1 MLLQFKGRQH
11 SFCFVVHLK
20 FKKITD
26 KKKITS
32 KKLSSSADNLNID
45 LNSNITQPEVRSVC
59 QRNSIQQADPF
70 DCCSVCQNPINIAVS
85 DRAESIIENIVSCR
99 HCLLQ
104 TCKSPQC
111 SIWLQEQNCWECSNC
126 HHFDSVVYVQAYDWI
141 FDQLNQ
147 RFDAKSIDAH
157 VKNIPPI
164 NEIDATLEDDVML
177 KLNDETSPIPLQQ
190 RVRVREFIEDL
201 LASMLGGTLDNV
213 CVGQI
218 YKNLEY
224 LKFFLLFHCELSTTI
239 YKLEVSLH
247 QALSSDLPILEHD
260 KNPGVSYENL
270 RKIVHTIVQEVIK
283 LPEFYNQ
290 KGFSSVDANQVKS
303 SFEPKIYEDLL
314 ATAVINKIV
323 ETYNDKKYENSSGIH
338 SGGSDLDSSCHID
351 QTNPNFILNSRCSS
365 TELKSEYSAFNER
378 FRSPSMKTADI
389 IDEIFRE
396 KLGKENYQS
405 SASASASAHSELSDY
420 IQNHR
425 ISLPNFEFNEND
437 IEDDDSEE
445 IEQEFQSI
453 YANSTGFET
462 NFNDISDNWLFRKVG
477 SGNCMN
483 GSTSSIVS
491 ASSPVGMLVPS
502 PTQDCRTLIGN
513 RNADEISDLSE
524 NGSDI
529 ESLHAE
535 HSDNDLKR
543 SRLNAYDLPHVLVES
558 KTLIGG
564 KNEMNS
570 FEQSK
575 AALIDLLEPDSLVS
589 EQSLTGQSPA
599 ISEAKNNLILIEDR
613 TTAIASSLTNKRFTT
628 MDNSIRSVQDQNSDL
643 LIKFDS
649 LEAYESDDTHTL
661 NENEKNQREYDPYH
675 EEDINRF
682 TDECG
687 SSSTVAADTIT
698 KNDDRISLKML
709 SSLNVNEEFNDSLEV
724 NTTDRDSVQD
734 IDDDIKGEPF
744 DIVEQ
749 DSLETT
755 KLDVIT
761 SNNNVPEFLPF
772 AQIGSS
778 WSNDE
783 CPAQNSTSE
792 FSSSTNQLVE
802 IDKINNKTNE
812 FDDQTNNTI
821 TTNQSDN
828 QDYRDLPGS
837 IAEREHMKWQ
847 NAVEL
852 PNNPYS
858 AEALQRRLSQ
868 SSNTKF
874 LDIERLTGKCETNI
888 KSTQL
893 NTTNQTKA
901 NAPIKVVLNS
911 NRMDSERYRRDY
923 YINDAKSASGS
934 RALKTSGDLNRHRT
948 IDDDDD
954 DNNADDYD
962 DDNNGYNTLDND
974 TNDDSLHIGD
984 IEVVSTTQTQQTY
997 SNHLENQT
1005 ETLRKVQ
1012 PIQVDESDPI
1022 LNKATKLDHLC
1033 TEDRDYF
1040 LLQSNTVTA
1049 EEYAKLSLDSETT
1062 DDSHVQ
1068 QLSLPHCDDS
1078 LSTTV
1083 SEESECTAAVRVYD
1097 LNKRETKILRHDI
1110 IKRSR
1115 NPIGGETINSF
1126 DNFGNCC
1133 SETYTKER
1141 SDSPLQ
1147 TTIKQ
1152 LNSRL
1157 LENVNETRKPPRS
1170 PTKLKSTHLNRNP
1183 RKLKMSDVQLMNDA
1197 FGTSLD
1203 PKIIDELKRKNGEID
1218 EVESTNVTHDFD
1230 KNLINATEQLLD
1242 KEREFSKVSKEFDE
1256 EIQCQESDIK
1266 QQSDESTVSDCEN
1279 AQNVLVNASANCEST
1294 NTTNVQDDNE
1304 NIENNCVT
1312 TECETMDLLTSHSQ
1326 TTIESPVPI
1335 SNNQIQ
1341 SQVTNYER
1349 NHEVIVQVNEHK
1361 EKSVIEEDVIG
1372 ALPSVKELAR
1382 TFSTKTNTVPE
1393 KLHRPKRKLTNQMA
1407 WRSSYNGSNNN
1418 DVNVK
1423 DQNGN
1428 DSSSN
1433 APPNF
1438 NHSYHPMAPGY
1449 SITARSLSTKFREE
1463 LKNAT
1468 DEGRSSPERPSSPV
1482 LVPGILKNNVAF
1494 FENLRNK

>member
-1 MLLQFKGRQH
+1 MKDVSEIIGFRSHFGRNVGVLFGTIASIYIATKGIQYI
-11 SFCFVVHLK
+11 S
-20 FKKITD
+20 KKITD

-682 TDECG
+682 T
-687 SSSTVAADTIT
+687 
-698 KNDDRISLKML
+698 
-709 SSLNVNEEFNDSLEV
+709 
-724 NTTDRDSVQD
+724 
-734 IDDDIKGEPF
+734 
-744 DIVEQ
+744 
-749 DSLETT
+749 
-755 KLDVIT
+755 
-761 SNNNVPEFLPF
+761 
-772 AQIGSS
+772 
-778 WSNDE
+778 
-783 CPAQNSTSE
+783 
-792 FSSSTNQLVE
+792 
-802 IDKINNKTNE
+802 
-812 FDDQTNNTI
+812 
-821 TTNQSDN
+821 
-828 QDYRDLPGS
+828 GS